1 MFWRKKNID
10 ETREIVDK
18 PFRDSIFFDPYKKIA
33 FYGEYYWWLLRGRP
47 EPKVPHLVKQRVL
60 TEFAK
65 KFRLQ
70 VMVETGTNL
79 GNMINVQ
86 KNRFAEIYSIEL
98 DDWLAARAKRK
109 FAQYPHIHLYHGDS
123 GKILPSIV
131 PQLREPALFW
141 LDAHWGD
148 ISAPIRLELECI
160 YRHPVRDHVLLIDDA
175 RWFDGRGDYVSL
187 EDLRDHA
194 AREYPGSVVEVKDD
208 IIRIYKPASQPKP

>member
-1 MFWRKKNID
+1 MLWRKQNID

-33 FYGEYYWWLLRGRP
+33 FYGEYYWWRMRGRP
-47 EPKVPHLVKQRVL
+47 EPKVPHLVKQRAL
-60 TEFAK
+60 TEFAE
-65 KFRLQ
+65 KFDLR

-86 KNRFAEIYSIEL
+86 KRRFREIYSIEL

-109 FAQYPHIHLYHGDS
+109 FAAFPNIHLYHGDS
-123 GKILPSIV
+123 GKILPTIV
-131 PQLREPALFW
+131 PQLKEKALFW

-148 ISAPIRLELECI
+148 ISAPIREELECI

-175 RWFDGRGDYVSL
+175 RWFDGRGDYLSV
-187 EDLRDHA
+187 EELREHA
-194 AREYPGSVVEVKDD
+194 AREYPGSMVEVKDD
-208 IIRIYKPASQPKP
+208 IIRIYKPKP